1 MFFEVKLS
9 KKVKTLMNLASAY
22 LIREDK
28 KLAFFFWKMD
38 TFLST
43 EKFRIKKKLAK

>member
-1 MFFEVKLS
+1 MFFEVKLL

-28 KLAFFFWKMD
+28 KLAFLLGKMD

-43 EKFRIKKKLAK
+43 EKFQIKKLAK